1 VAVLRDDAGMFG
13 YCYTQLTDTFQEQ
26 NGLYDFDRHPKFD
39 MSRVRAV
46 QTAPAAYE
54 SRLRE

>member
-1 VAVLRDDAGMFG
+1 MFG

>member
-1 VAVLRDDAGMFG
+1 MFG

-26 NGLYDFDRHPKFD
+26 NGLYDFDRRPKFD
-39 MSRVRAV
+39 MSRVHAV

-54 SRLRE
+54 SRTRE